1 MEEQITL
8 CAQYISKLMSES
20 LISARKQGYPYVAFS
35 YDLINKSGMLEPEFS
50 HVFIKD
56 LNDIFRLVKQDMI
69 DLTRVKIFDVTTETE
84 VDKSIM
90 DRKVDT
96 VG

>member
-20 LISARKQGYPYVAFS
+20 LMSARKQGYPYVAFS
-35 YDLINKSGMLEPEFS
+35 YDLINKSGILEPEFS

-56 LNDIFRLVKQDMI
+56 LNDIFRLAKQDMI
-69 DLTRVKIFDVTTETE
+69 DLTRIKIFDVFTEME

-90 DRKVDT
+90 SRK
-96 VG
+96 G